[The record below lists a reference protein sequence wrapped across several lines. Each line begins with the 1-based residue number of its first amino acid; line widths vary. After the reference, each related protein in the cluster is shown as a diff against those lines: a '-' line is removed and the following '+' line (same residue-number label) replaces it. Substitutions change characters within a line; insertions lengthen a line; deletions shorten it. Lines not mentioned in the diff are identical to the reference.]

1 MWPKVPSELPLHS
14 PIVYYRQARY
24 FASRRL
30 LTNSLVTQGWPQHA
44 QVYLNLAVAL
54 DTSIE
59 RGPEDEESTIICSL
73 MAARALALAKL
84 GLFQQAN
91 QCAEVN
97 LGGLHPIQEVLQ
109 VEPSSVK
116 AILIKAESLYNTC
129 DFERAMAFFCF
140 GQRVAPGA
148 TLFNEGLE
156 KCKKTIQGT
165 LNRWVQGK

>member
-1 MWPKVPSELPLHS
+1 MAP
-14 PIVYYRQARY
+14 R
-24 FASRRL
+24 
-30 LTNSLVTQGWPQHA
+30 A

-97 LGGLHPIQEVLQ
+97 LGIC
-109 VEPSSVK
+109 
-116 AILIKAESLYNTC
+116 ILPRRCCRWSL
-129 DFERAMAFFCF
+129 R
-140 GQRVAPGA
+140 P
-148 TLFNEGLE
+148 
-156 KCKKTIQGT
+156 
-165 LNRWVQGK
+165 